1 MASVSTISV
10 SNDFLVFS
18 VLIKFFIFLS
28 LYRLKGGVFIVI
40 FIGVVLA
47 CITLAIEYWYFKGKR
62 DGSKVVAIK
71 EYGNAVRTAHNGPGP
86 IPPHMGHAMPPMGP
100 TMGPMAIRH

>member
-1 MASVSTISV
+1 MGGTVTK
-10 SNDFLVFS
+10 
-18 VLIKFFIFLS
+18 VLLT
-28 LYRLKGGVFIVI
+28 RLTGGVFIVI

-71 EYGNAVRTAHNGPGP
+71 EYGNVVRNPHNGPHGP
-86 IPPHMGHAMPPMGP
+86 LGHMNHGMVPMP
-100 TMGPMAIRH
+100 TMGPMSIRH

>member
-1 MASVSTISV
+1 LFAWI
-10 SNDFLVFS
+10 
-18 VLIKFFIFLS
+18 
-28 LYRLKGGVFIVI
+28 GGVFIVI

-71 EYGNAVRTAHNGPGP
+71 EYGNAVRNAHNGSGP
-86 IPPHMGHAMPPMGP
+86 MGHMGHAMPPMGP
-100 TMGPMAIRH
+100 SMGPMAIRH

>member
-1 MASVSTISV
+1 MTKQFA
-10 SNDFLVFS
+10 
-18 VLIKFFIFLS
+18 
-28 LYRLKGGVFIVI
+28 GGVFIVI

-71 EYGNAVRTAHNGPGP
+71 EYGNVARNPHTGGPPGP
-86 IPPHMGHAMPPMGP
+86 MGHMSHGMGPMP
-100 TMGPMAIRH
+100 TMGPMSIRH